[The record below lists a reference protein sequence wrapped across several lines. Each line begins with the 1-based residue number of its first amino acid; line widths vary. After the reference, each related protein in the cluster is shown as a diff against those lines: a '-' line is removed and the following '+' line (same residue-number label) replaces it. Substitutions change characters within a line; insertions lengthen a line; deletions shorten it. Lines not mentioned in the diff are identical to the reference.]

1 MAQTSTWCTTLSRRR
16 SNPPQV
22 LRAVWLESS
31 SMQTWHWEGRAPS
44 QRSTADGTILS
55 PLPYNLYRLYTL
67 SYGRTGSSIRYFLWR
82 NTREVNT
89 MSNEPSSTSEQ
100 AATLSARVFAL
111 VRACP
116 VGRVTTYGALA
127 KAVGYPRGARM
138 VGWIMN
144 ETPEGVPAQ
153 RVINSKGELSG
164 SWAFGSPDL
173 MRQLLE
179 NEGIIFSEDGRVDL
193 KRYGW
198 EPMRDLSS
206 EELQGILDDASN
218 IPVNASE
225 RLLYLMRNDP
235 ASPLRGT
242 EDPP

>member
-1 MAQTSTWCTTLSRRR
+1 
-16 SNPPQV
+16 
-22 LRAVWLESS
+22 
-31 SMQTWHWEGRAPS
+31 
-44 QRSTADGTILS
+44 
-55 PLPYNLYRLYTL
+55 
-67 SYGRTGSSIRYFLWR
+67 
-82 NTREVNT
+82 
-89 MSNEPSSTSEQ
+89 MSNETSPSSEQVSEL
-100 AATLSARVFAL
+100 AARVFAL

-144 ETPEGVPAQ
+144 ETPDGVPAQ

-179 NEGIIFSEDGRVDL
+179 NEGIVFSVDGRVDL

-198 EPMRDLSS
+198 DPSRDLN
-206 EELQGILDDASN
+206 EDELKRILDDAANNS
-218 IPVNASE
+218 VNVSE
-225 RLLYLMRNDP
+225 RLLFLMRNDP
-235 ASPLRGT
+235 ASPLRGR
-242 EDPP
+242 EDSE

>member
-1 MAQTSTWCTTLSRRR
+1 MANDLSPTPEQATTLSA
-16 SNPPQV
+16 Q
-22 LRAVWLESS
+22 
-31 SMQTWHWEGRAPS
+31 
-44 QRSTADGTILS
+44 
-55 PLPYNLYRLYTL
+55 
-67 SYGRTGSSIRYFLWR
+67 
-82 NTREVNT
+82 
-89 MSNEPSSTSEQ
+89 
-100 AATLSARVFAL
+100 VFAL
-111 VRACP
+111 VCACP

-179 NEGIIFSEDGRVDL
+179 NEGILFSEAGRVDL
-193 KRYGW
+193 KRFGW
-198 EPMRDLSS
+198 DPSRDLSE
-206 EELQGILDDASN
+206 EELKLILDDAAG
-218 IPVNASE
+218 IQYGVSE
-225 RLLYLMRNDP
+225 RLLGLMRNDP

-242 EDPP
+242 EDSH